1 MMATVTKQL
10 QFVENRIMKL
20 TRKKLRGL
28 IIEALTE
35 SGHDLSNAQKLKRL
49 MQLEPDMTSRDQE
62 SFAQAVDLTG
72 TLMDDDP
79 EVLDMAKGV
88 TSDYGKRFN
97 PADLAEMKSILDEF
111 KAIDDSPPP
120 DIVVFHRDDIAYGTV
135 TAGGYDLGDID
146 GAEVGLAEII
156 DGNVIQGYIQGSSA
170 DHPTFRGGYRDE
182 DWFYFDRDRGLSL
195 EEDVQNRLDAARE
208 AANEMQDVEEET
220 FFFLNDYFEA
230 GDMYP
235 GEIYRREEDVDELMD
250 RYTALSRKMFGRF
263 VN

>member
-1 MMATVTKQL
+1 V
-10 QFVENRIMKL
+10 KL

-49 MQLEPDMTSRDQE
+49 MQLKPDMTSRDQE

-97 PADLAEMKSILDEF
+97 PADLAEMKRIMAEF
-111 KAIDDSPPP
+111 EAIDASPPP
-120 DIVVFHRDDIAYGTV
+120 DIVVFHKDDIAYGTV
-135 TAGGYDLGDID
+135 NVDGYDYSDID
-146 GAEVGLAEII
+146 GSEAGLSEII
-156 DGNVIQGYIQGSSA
+156 DGTVVQGSV
-170 DHPTFRGGYRDE
+170 RGGNVYIDE
-182 DWFYFDRDRGLSL
+182 DWLYFDRDLGFSL

-208 AANEMQDVEEET
+208 VANEMQDVEEET

-230 GDMYP
+230 GDIYP
-235 GEIYRREEDVDELMD
+235 EEIYRRYEDVVDLMD
-250 RYTALSRKMFGRF
+250 RYRVQSKKMFGR
-263 VN
+263 VP